1 MKNKNIEL
9 ENAAR
14 IQQVKELVERIAA
27 KNDLGEVLDRGYDM
41 KVAGVAVRATQPGTA
56 GYYSRHIS
64 AVKVSYACD
73 SYPSTKTRTYQFK
86 SDGTINE
93 AGIEKAIV
101 EGVALQA
108 KVNQAV
114 LAWRSS
120 VLESGTEEWKRL
132 AREEFFRMADALDQH
147 NEIDTQR
154 EHNA

>member
-1 MKNKNIEL
+1 MYKTPEQ
-9 ENAAR
+9 ENAVR
-14 IQQVKELVERIAA
+14 TQQVKELVERIAA
-27 KNDLGEVLDRGYDM
+27 KNDLGKVLDRGFDM
-41 KVAGVAVRATQPGTA
+41 KVAGVAVSAATPA
-56 GYYSRHIS
+56 GYYSSHIS
-64 AVKVSYACD
+64 AVKIIYACN
-73 SYPSTKTRTYQFK
+73 SYSTKTRTYRFRD
-86 SDGTINE
+86 DGTINE